1 MKDIILY
8 HGSRGGLQ
16 GIIKPMSRV
25 HCDFGQ
31 GFYMGESSKQAQGM
45 IAETEMPVFYKLRF
59 RLSEIPE
66 ERILMLGSE
75 EWLHVVMANRRRSE
89 EFNALAL
96 AKQTL
101 QKLKDYDVIIGPIA
115 DDRMNEAMQRFS
127 DYGLTD
133 KGLIAC
139 LASVDYGNQYVARTA
154 FACGK
159 IDILESKILKG
170 KELADVRQYAEQK
183 RSESR
188 NVVNAMAR
196 KYQREGL
203 YLNEIIDREK
213 QAAGDLNDRN

>member
-1 MKDIILY
+1 MKDVILY

-16 GIIKPMSRV
+16 GAIKPSSRI
-25 HCDFGQ
+25 HCDFGP
-31 GFYMGESSKQAQGM
+31 GFYMGENSKQAQGL

-66 ERILMLGSE
+66 ERILMLSDE
-75 EWLHVVMANRRRSE
+75 EWLCVVMANRRRSE
-89 EFNALAL
+89 EFSSLAL
-96 AKQTL
+96 AKRTL
-101 QKLKDYDVIIGPIA
+101 QKLKNYDVIIGPIA

-139 LASVDYGNQYVARTA
+139 LASVDYGNQYVARTD
-154 FACGK
+154 FACSK
-159 IDILESKILKG
+159 IDILDTRILKG
-170 KELADVRQYAEQK
+170 RELADVRQYAEQK
-183 RSESR
+183 RGESR

-203 YLNEIIDREK
+203 YLNEIIEK
-213 QAAGDLNDRN
+213 EKSQETGGQG

>member
-16 GIIKPMSRV
+16 GAIKPISRI

-31 GFYMGESSKQAQGM
+31 GFYMGENSKQAQGL

-66 ERILMLGSE
+66 ERILMLDNE
-75 EWLHVVMANRRRSE
+75 EWLQVVMANRKRSE
-89 EFNALAL
+89 EFSSLAL
-96 AKQTL
+96 AKRTL
-101 QKLKDYDVIIGPIA
+101 QKLKNYDVIIGPIA

-139 LASVDYGNQYVARTA
+139 LASVDYGNQYVARTD
-154 FACGK
+154 FACSK
-159 IDILESKILKG
+159 IDILDTRILKG
-170 KELADVRQYAEQK
+170 RELADVRQYAEQK
-183 RSESR
+183 RGESR
-188 NVVNAMAR
+188 NVVNTMAR

-203 YLNEIIDREK
+203 YLNELIEK
-213 QAAGDLNDRN
+213 EKSQETGEQE

>member
-1 MKDIILY
+1 MKDVILY

-16 GIIKPMSRV
+16 GAIKPISRI

-31 GFYMGESSKQAQGM
+31 GFYMGENSKQAQGL

-66 ERILMLGSE
+66 ERILMLDNE
-75 EWLHVVMANRRRSE
+75 EWLQVVMANRKRSE
-89 EFNALAL
+89 EFSSLAL
-96 AKQTL
+96 AKRTL
-101 QKLKDYDVIIGPIA
+101 QKLKNYDVIIGPIA

-139 LASVDYGNQYVARTA
+139 LASVDYGNQYVARTD
-154 FACGK
+154 FACSK
-159 IDILESKILKG
+159 IDILDTRILKG
-170 KELADVRQYAEQK
+170 RELADVRQYAEQK
-183 RSESR
+183 RGESR
-188 NVVNAMAR
+188 NVVNTMAR

-203 YLNEIIDREK
+203 YLNEIIEK
-213 QAAGDLNDRN
+213 EKSQETGEQE

>member
-1 MKDIILY
+1 MEDKILY

-16 GIIKPMSRV
+16 GTIKPISRI

-31 GFYMGESSKQAQGM
+31 GFYMGESSKQAQGL
-45 IAETEMPVFYKLRF
+45 IAETTIPTFYTLRF

-66 ERILMLGSE
+66 ERILILNGE
-75 EWLHVVMANRRRSE
+75 EWLNAVMANRKRSE
-89 EFNALAL
+89 EFDALPL

-101 QKLKDYDVIIGPIA
+101 QKLNNYDVIIGPIA

-139 LASVDYGNQYVARTA
+139 LASVDYGNQYVAKTE
-154 FACGK
+154 FACSK
-159 IDILESKILKG
+159 IDILDKKILKG
-170 KELADVRQYAEQK
+170 KELMDVKEYAERK
-183 RSESR
+183 RSKSR
-188 NVVNAMAR
+188 DIVKAMAR

-203 YLNEIIDREK
+203 YLNEIIEK
-213 QAAGDLNDRN
+213 WSN

>member
-16 GIIKPMSRV
+16 GAIKPISRI

-31 GFYMGESSKQAQGM
+31 GFYMGENSKQAQGL

-66 ERILMLGSE
+66 ERILMLDNE
-75 EWLHVVMANRRRSE
+75 EWLQVVMANRKRSE
-89 EFNALAL
+89 EFSSLAL
-96 AKQTL
+96 AKRTL
-101 QKLKDYDVIIGPIA
+101 RKLKDYDVIIGPIA

-139 LASVDYGNQYVARTA
+139 LASVDYGSQYVARTD
-154 FACGK
+154 FACSK
-159 IDILESKILKG
+159 IDILDTRILKG
-170 KELADVRQYAEQK
+170 RELADVRQYAEQK
-183 RSESR
+183 RGESR
-188 NVVNAMAR
+188 NVVNAMAKR
-196 KYQREGL
+196 YQREGL
-203 YLNEIIDREK
+203 YLNEIIEK
-213 QAAGDLNDRN
+213 EKSQETGEQE